1 MSNVRQLPF
10 MALRDIVLFPNS
22 ESPIYVGREA
32 SVRAIKLAKL
42 NYDGAIV
49 VFTQLK
55 GENNGP
61 IAVNDIHHVGTL
73 AKIVASIE
81 MTDQTIKGMLEG
93 VERVRLRDLQVVDGV
108 TLVTVAS
115 EPEFDEDMRIDDAEH
130 ASILALFSTWWPDY
144 SSDSERAEVQTLKK
158 KRDIVSVVTA
168 LRSLS
173 SSARID
179 TPGSER
185 AWDSFNHPSTTRYR
199 ELKNQAT
206 EHRQKVLEESGYKQK
221 LKYLVDALKF
231 DVNCRMEEF

>member
-42 NYDGAIV
+42 QHDGAIV

-61 IAVNDIHHVGTL
+61 IAVDDIHHVGTL
-73 AKIVASIE
+73 AKVVASIE

-115 EPEFDEDMRIDDAEH
+115 DPDLEEEFKIDEAEH
-130 ASILALFSTWWPDY
+130 GSILALFSTWWPDFT
-144 SSDSERAEVQTLKK
+144 SDSERAEVQTLTK
-158 KRDIVSVVTA
+158 KRDIVSVVSA
-168 LRSLS
+168 LS
-173 SSARID
+173 SLAASSRID
-179 TPGSER
+179 RPGIVR
-185 AWDSFNHPSTTRYR
+185 AWESLDHPSSTRYR

-206 EHRQKVLEESGYKQK
+206 AYRQKVLEESSYKQK
-221 LKYLVDALKF
+221 LKCLVAALKF
-231 DVNCRMEEF
+231 DVSCRMEDF

>member
-1 MSNVRQLPF
+1 MSNLLQLPF

-42 NYDGAIV
+42 QHDGAIV

-61 IAVNDIHHVGTL
+61 IAVDDIHHVGTL
-73 AKIVASIE
+73 AKVVASIE

-93 VERVRLRDLQVVDGV
+93 VERVRLRDFQVVDGV
-108 TLVTVAS
+108 ALVSVAS
-115 EPEFDEDMRIDDAEH
+115 DPELEENFKIDDAEH
-130 ASILALFSTWWPDY
+130 ASILALFSSWWPDCKR
-144 SSDSERAEVQTLKK
+144 DSERAEMQTLTK

-173 SSARID
+173 ASARID
-179 TPGSER
+179 RPGVDK
-185 AWDSFNHPSTTRYR
+185 AWDSFKHPQTARYR

-206 EHRQKVLEESGYKQK
+206 THRQKVLEESDYKQK
-221 LKYLVDALKF
+221 LKFLVDALKF
-231 DVNCRMEEF
+231 DVTCRMEEF